1 MFFRLRVNS
10 VFKLIWDRIKA
21 GKEVYGFVKNQSRKG
36 NYYWVYAFLK
46 PVVEDGKV
54 TKYFIDELQT
64 TAGVWNEK
72 TKKELKEDYGMKKA
86 SDIKKEWYEQA
97 AAIEAFFLSDGPD
110 KLELDDGGK
119 IDNITDAT
127 MIGTS
132 YKELAIKALSYKK

>member
-1 MFFRLRVNS
+1 MIMALFALVALSACGKKEYPYDGKFIAFETSL
-10 VFKLIWDRIKA
+10 DRGA
-21 GKEVYGFVKNQSRKG
+21 PQLTWVEVT
-36 NYYWVYAFLK
+36 
-46 PVVEDGKV
+46 VEDGKV

-72 TKKELKEDYGMKKA
+72 TKKELKEEYGMIVA
-86 SDIKKEWYEQA
+86 SPIEKEWYEQA